1 MMLIVV
7 ITRDWYCRR
16 ITSEEKVGFVHMQIC
31 MYNICIKLTADT
43 LPEEPLPMLSVC
55 YLVCKQSLDDSESER
70 EYGAHRVGRLHLQ
83 SAARLHSNQ
92 TDRVWSERPES
103 GCKTVSAGVSG
114 SDTLLGVQFGH
125 NSSIQSLLG
134 NSRHLP

>member
-43 LPEEPLPMLSVC
+43 LPEKPLPMLLVC

-70 EYGAHRVGRLHLQ
+70 EY
-83 SAARLHSNQ
+83 
-92 TDRVWSERPES
+92 
-103 GCKTVSAGVSG
+103 
-114 SDTLLGVQFGH
+114 
-125 NSSIQSLLG
+125 
-134 NSRHLP
+134 